1 MFFSILGW
9 VMVALVGA
17 VVVSVFVFL
26 WLLLV
31 QYIWRKVRLS
41 EK

>member
-1 MFFSILGW
+1 MFFALLGW
-9 VMVALVGA
+9 VMVALGGV

-31 QYIWRKVRLS
+31 QYIWRKALMS

>member
-1 MFFSILGW
+1 MFFALLGW